1 MKKSLLSTLI
11 FSLLWIVISSAHAL
25 MIKTDPEIIN
35 PIKIGDTF
43 NLNVNVEGAADLA
56 EFQFNLIYN
65 PDIVIVTNS
74 VFSSFLETPGRTI
87 SFNIADDD
95 IPGILVCSSL
105 TKGTSAGASG
115 NGTLMTV
122 TFQVKSLNN
131 DFLNIEA
138 AHLINTK
145 GAELTASPPVGSK
158 ICYLGDGDID
168 NSGAVNLGDA
178 ILGLR
183 ILAGINTGNQ
193 TITLCADVNND
204 NKIGIEE
211 VVYILQYLSKLRE

>member
-1 MKKSLLSTLI
+1 MKKNLLSTVI
-11 FSLLWIVISSAHAL
+11 FSLLWLVIPSAHAL
-25 MIKTDPEIIN
+25 MIKTDPAIIN

-43 NLNVNVEGAADLA
+43 KLNVNVEGADDLA

-65 PDIVIVTNS
+65 PDIVIVINS

-105 TKGTSAGASG
+105 TKGIGAGASG

-122 TFQVKSLNN
+122 TFQIKSLNN

-138 AHLINTK
+138 AHLKNTK
-145 GAELTASPPVGSK
+145 GAELPASLPVSSK
-158 ICYLGDGDID
+158 ICYLGDID
-168 NSGAVNLGDA
+168 GSGSTDLADA

-183 ILAGINTGNQ
+183 ILAGINISPQ

-211 VVYILQYLSKLRE
+211 VVYILQHIAELR